1 MSWLFTTLCCLCT
14 VVYRRACAGTAI
26 IVFCLVVLVAAATV
40 GGLSSSGGWTSRD
53 SCESQREIQYS
64 CVANSIDGIQKPHQG
79 RTSPLRC
86 HSQMHAIM
94 RLQQVTGA
102 I

>member
-1 MSWLFTTLCCLCT
+1 M
-14 VVYRRACAGTAI
+14 YRRACAGTAI
-26 IVFCLVVLVAAATV
+26 IVFCLVVVVVVAV
-40 GGLSSSGGWTSRD
+40 GGGGGLSSSGGWTSRD